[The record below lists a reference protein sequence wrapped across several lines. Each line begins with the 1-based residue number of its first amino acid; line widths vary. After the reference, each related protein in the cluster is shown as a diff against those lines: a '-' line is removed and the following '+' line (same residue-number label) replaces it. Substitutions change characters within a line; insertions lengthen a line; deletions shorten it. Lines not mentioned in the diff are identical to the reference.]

1 MCNLAVSPV
10 RALVLTALLAALPAP
25 AAAAPLDDDFE
36 PDRARS
42 LALGPLP
49 PGSPLVSAD
58 VGWLRSGLRLDLGL
72 IASLD
77 LVLRGDAMLLYDGLG
92 SQNGAHLGLRFTPI
106 AESAFRIG
114 LEATAGQVIL
124 AGRAQ
129 TVTLTTFR
137 GELVLGTLLDVGN
150 VYARLALRGVDPDVA
165 GLGWTRDEEV
175 GLGVE
180 RVLGRFLVGAEG
192 FVWAR
197 PRHSGMA
204 QWRIRVGFAP

>member
-1 MCNLAVSPV
+1 MCNPAAAPL

-25 AAAAPLDDDFE
+25 AAAALPDDDFE

-72 IASLD
+72 VASLD
-77 LVLRGDAMLLYDGLG
+77 LVLRGDAMLLYDGFG

-106 AESAFRIG
+106 AEGAFRVC
-114 LEATAGQVIL
+114 LEATAGQVIV
-124 AGRAQ
+124 AGRAE
-129 TVTLTTFR
+129 TVTHTTFR
-137 GELVLGTLLDVGN
+137 GELVIGTLLDLGN
-150 VYARLALRGVDPDVA
+150 VYARAALRGVDPDVP
-165 GLGWTRDEEV
+165 GLGWTRDEEI

-180 RVLGRFLVGAEG
+180 RALGRFVVGAEA
-192 FVWAR
+192 FAWAR
-197 PRHSGMA
+197 PRHSGLA